1 MPNTRP
7 LPLDEVLRYLRDF
20 IAVARQGSIA
30 RAAEQLFKAPSA
42 VTRSILQLESTLGC
56 TLFERQPRGMLLN
69 RYGDTVLTRAL
80 RIQQELERAAAN
92 LGPAAAHKLAP
103 LTQLLMGGH
112 KLQLFV
118 ALAECRQISVAAQ
131 QLGLS
136 RSAIGMSL
144 NRLEEA
150 LGVTLFQRMGQGLLV
165 NDQGA
170 RLLRHAKLAL
180 AEVRHIHADLSALDG
195 CLRGTLTVGA
205 LPLCRTRLLPLA
217 IARVLASHPQLDIRT
232 LESPYDELARGLR
245 HGDVD
250 CIVGAI
256 RHDAGQDLRGEPLF
270 SDHVGVFCRRHHPL
284 AASHRALDMT
294 TLASAA
300 WILPRQDSP
309 ARQVLHRACA
319 QAGLA
324 PLQPSVETGDLA
336 IMRHLLSST
345 DLITACSPYQLH
357 YELET
362 GEVTALPVTLGDTR
376 REIGITQRRGSLPS
390 PAVEALLA
398 ALREVAR
405 QHFLQPPG
413 MAAETPP
420 A

>member
-1 MPNTRP
+1 MSNTHP

-20 IAVARQGSIA
+20 VAVARQGSIA

-42 VTRSILQLESTLGC
+42 VTRSILQLEGTLGC

-92 LGPAAAHKLAP
+92 LGPATAHKLAP

-144 NRLEEA
+144 NRLEES

-195 CLRGTLTVGA
+195 CLRGTVTVGA

-217 IARVLASHPQLDIRT
+217 IARVLANHPQLDIRT

-250 CIVGAI
+250 CRGRFAGSAFFVGKD
-256 RHDAGQDLRGEPLF
+256 DA
-270 SDHVGVFCRRHHPL
+270 V
-284 AASHRALDMT
+284 
-294 TLASAA
+294 
-300 WILPRQDSP
+300 
-309 ARQVLHRACA
+309 
-319 QAGLA
+319 GLA
-324 PLQPSVETGDLA
+324 GHGHGGQ
-336 IMRHLLSST
+336 
-345 DLITACSPYQLH
+345 
-357 YELET
+357 
-362 GEVTALPVTLGDTR
+362 
-376 REIGITQRRGSLPS
+376 GSLLVEGHCGARRCGARTAHAG
-390 PAVEALLA
+390 AVRRYLSEGIC
-398 ALREVAR
+398 RCK
-405 QHFLQPPG
+405 P
-413 MAAETPP
+413 
-420 A
+420 

>member
-1 MPNTRP
+1 MPNA
-7 LPLDEVLRYLRDF
+7 LPQVLDNVLRYLRDF
-20 IAVARQGSIA
+20 IAVAREGSIA
-30 RAAEQLFKAPSA
+30 RAAELLYKAPSA
-42 VTRSILQLESTLGC
+42 VTRSILQLEEALGC
-56 TLFERQPRGMLLN
+56 VLFERQPRGMLLN

-92 LGPAAAHKLAP
+92 LCPAQGHKVVP

-118 ALAECRQISVAAQ
+118 VLAECRQISVAAQ

-150 LGVTLFQRMGQGLLV
+150 LGTTLFQRMGQGLLV

-195 CLRGTLTVGA
+195 MLRGTLTIGA

-217 IARVLASHPQLDIRT
+217 IAKLLARHPQLDIRT
-232 LESPYDELARGLR
+232 RESPYDELARGLR
-245 HGDVD
+245 YGDID
-250 CIVGAI
+250 MIVGAI
-256 RHDAGQDLRGEPLF
+256 RRDGPDDLNSEVLF
-270 SDHVGVFCRRHHPL
+270 SDYVGVFCRRDHPL
-284 AASHRALDMT
+284 AHGQQPLHMA
-294 TLASAA
+294 TLAKAA
-300 WILPRQDSP
+300 WILPRHDSP
-309 ARQVLHRACA
+309 TRQVLDRAFA
-319 QAGLA
+319 QAGLP

-336 IMRHLLSST
+336 IMRHLLGTT

-357 YELET
+357 YELEA
-362 GEVTALPVTLGDTR
+362 GEVTVLAVALGGTE
-376 REIGITQRRGSLPS
+376 REIGISQRRGSLPS
-390 PAVEALLA
+390 PAIRALQQ
-398 ALREVAR
+398 ALNEVVASN
-405 QHFLQPPG
+405 FLLPYQPLRPTIVG
-413 MAAETPP
+413 
-420 A
+420 